1 MLVKIALSSLKC
13 IKVGDQRYLMADLEE
28 PCFEGR
34 HQTNLILLTVPQ
46 IILVVIGLPLL
57 SLLVIIRNT
66 HHVKKY
72 NFRIRYGLLYLG
84 YRENREWW
92 ELIVVFRKVCIVAIG
107 TFGTM
112 FGAVD
117 LQAFLALLVIF
128 GSILLHLIFKPF
140 DTSIK
145 EMLLLHQLE
154 FAALAFCWFTF
165 WGGLLFYLGHET
177 PGSVPI
183 EILQTMSIVIILA
196 NVSFLLFA
204 LYQFFK
210 EFLMDLKHEKEL
222 KKRHSS
228 VAVVPVP
235 EFIAST
241 NVRMWKGEKGD
252 DSGAS
257 VNKAL
262 NYD

>member
-1 MLVKIALSSLKC
+1 MMKS
-13 IKVGDQRYLMADLEE
+13 
-28 PCFEGR
+28 
-34 HQTNLILLTVPQ
+34 
-46 IILVVIGLPLL
+46 
-57 SLLVIIRNT
+57 
-66 HHVKKY
+66 KKKKG
-72 NFRIRYGLLYLG
+72 I
-84 YRENREWW
+84 
-92 ELIVVFRKVCIVAIG
+92 
-107 TFGTM
+107 
-112 FGAVD
+112 
-117 LQAFLALLVIF
+117 
-128 GSILLHLIFKPF
+128 
-140 DTSIK
+140 
-145 EMLLLHQLE
+145 LLHQLE
-154 FAALAFCWFTF
+154 FVALCMCWFTF

-241 NVRMWKGEKGD
+241 NVRMWKGD
-252 DSGAS
+252 DPGAS
-257 VNKAL
+257 ANKA
-262 NYD
+262 N